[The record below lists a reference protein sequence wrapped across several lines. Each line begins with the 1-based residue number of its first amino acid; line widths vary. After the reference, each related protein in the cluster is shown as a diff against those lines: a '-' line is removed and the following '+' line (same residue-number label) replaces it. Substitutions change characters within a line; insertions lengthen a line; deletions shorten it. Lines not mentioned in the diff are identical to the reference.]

1 MSQEEEFYETSDPHS
16 PYDHNRD
23 IHRPDGRCIAK
34 VKGKDEADAMV
45 KGLNQ
50 FYDADEQ
57 EES

>member
-34 VKGKDEADAMV
+34 VKGKDEAEAMV
-45 KGLNQ
+45 KGLNE
-50 FYDADEQ
+50 FYDNDE
-57 EES
+57 